1 MIRSGI
7 LDSLLEYSQMA
18 TEVKVQ
24 LVEGTLGVAI
34 ARQHAIV
41 VDRNANLGG
50 TDLGFTGGEVFFSGI
65 GTCLLT
71 TLIGAARA
79 RDITLTKVE
88 FSISGE
94 QETSPSRW
102 TAINVNA
109 VVEGDASPEEIQKL
123 VTIAERSCIV
133 SNTVALGAPIH
144 VSLNQT
150 AGSPAL
156 APAD

>member
-1 MIRSGI
+1 
-7 LDSLLEYSQMA
+7 MA

-24 LVEGTLGVAI
+24 LVEGTLGVAR
-34 ARQHAIV
+34 ARSHAIV

-50 TDLGFTGGEVFFSGI
+50 SDLGFTGGEVFFTGI

-88 FSISGE
+88 FNITGE
-94 QETSPSRW
+94 TETGPSRW
-102 TAINVNA
+102 TSINVEA
-109 VVEGDASPEEIQKL
+109 IVEGDASKEEIQKL

-133 SNTVALGAPIH
+133 SNTVQLGAPIH
-144 VSLNQT
+144 VTLQG
-150 AGSPAL
+150 AEELVA

>member
-1 MIRSGI
+1 
-7 LDSLLEYSQMA
+7 MA

-24 LVEGTLGVAI
+24 LVEGTLGVAS
-34 ARQHAIV
+34 ARSHAIV

-50 TDLGFTGGEVFFSGI
+50 SDLGFTGGEVFFTGI

-88 FSISGE
+88 FNITGE
-94 QETSPSRW
+94 TETGPSRW
-102 TAINVNA
+102 TSINVNA
-109 VVEGDASPEEIQKL
+109 IVEGDASTEEIQKL

-133 SNTVALGAPIH
+133 SNTVQLGAPIH
-144 VSLNQT
+144 VTLQG
-150 AGSPAL
+150 AEELAA

>member
-1 MIRSGI
+1 
-7 LDSLLEYSQMA
+7 MA

-24 LVEGTLGVAI
+24 LVEGTLGVAS
-34 ARQHAIV
+34 ARSHAIV

-50 TDLGFTGGEVFFSGI
+50 SDLGFTGGEVFFTGI

-88 FSISGE
+88 FNITGE
-94 QETSPSRW
+94 TETGPSRW
-102 TAINVNA
+102 TSINVEA
-109 VVEGDASPEEIQKL
+109 IVEGDASKEEIQKL

-133 SNTVALGAPIH
+133 SNTVQLGAPIH
-144 VSLNQT
+144 VTLQG
-150 AGSPAL
+150 AEELVA